1 MHEKI
6 LLGQFYTRGNP
17 FQYSRAQSWFRGI
30 PNLSKLRIIEPFAGS
45 NSIVALVNSSVES
58 LGPENWESFDI
69 HPEAIEA
76 NLVPEITLNKRD
88 TLEDFPT
95 GFDVAITNPP
105 YLAKNSATRKGML
118 VHFGDYQDT
127 FEVALHEMLSNCN
140 WVAAIIPESFIT
152 RKLFKDRLDAVISL
166 NHEMFDDTEFPVCLA
181 LFSPNSSSD
190 FEIWRGEE
198 FLGTRTNLNRE
209 VEKLLDGRA
218 VIKPRF
224 NAPTG
229 QIGLIAIDNTTGAT
243 IKFVEGSTIPS
254 EEIKVSSRSLTRIAI
269 DSEEEN
275 FDSANLIAEA
285 NKILGSYRELS
296 SDVFLTAF
304 KGLRADNAY
313 RRRIDWNTAG
323 RILNKAASNLIS

>member
-1 MHEKI
+1 MNEKI

-17 FQYSRAQSWFRGI
+17 FQYSRAQSWFKGI
-30 PNLSKLRIIEPFAGS
+30 PNLSNVRIIEPFAGS
-45 NSIVALVNSSVES
+45 NSIVALVNSSVPALS
-58 LGPENWESFDI
+58 PKNWQSFDI

-95 GFDVAITNPP
+95 GFDIAITNPP
-105 YLAKNSATRKGML
+105 YLAKNSATRRGML
-118 VHFGDYQDT
+118 VHFGGYQDT
-127 FEVALHEMLSNCN
+127 FEVALHEMLTNCD

-152 RKLFKDRLDAVISL
+152 RKLFKDRLDAAISL

-198 FLGTRTNLNRE
+198 YLGHRNSLDVE
-209 VEKLLDGRA
+209 VENLLAAPSIIR
-218 VIKPRF
+218 PRF

-229 QIGLIAIDNTTGAT
+229 EIGLIAIDNTTGAT
-243 IKFVEGSTIPS
+243 IKFVDGSTIPS
-254 EEIKVSSRSLTRIAI
+254 DEIKVTSRSITRISVDAV
-269 DSEEEN
+269 DAA
-275 FDSANLIAEA
+275 FDSPDLIAEA
-285 NKILGSYRELS
+285 NKILENYRELS

-323 RILNKAASNLIS
+323 RILNKAAANLRS

>member
-1 MHEKI
+1 MNEKI

-17 FQYSRAQSWFRGI
+17 FQYSRAQSWFKGI
-30 PNLSKLRIIEPFAGS
+30 PNLSNVRIVEPFAGS
-45 NSIVALVNSSVES
+45 NSIVALVNSSVSS
-58 LGPENWESFDI
+58 LSPKNWQSFDI

-95 GFDVAITNPP
+95 GFDIAITNPP

-127 FEVALHEMLSNCN
+127 FEVALHEMLTNCD

-152 RKLFKDRLDAVISL
+152 RKLFKDRLDAAISL

-198 FLGTRTNLNRE
+198 FLGHRNSLDRE
-209 VEKLLDGRA
+209 VEKLLAAPSIIR
-218 VIKPRF
+218 PRF
-224 NAPTG
+224 NVPTG
-229 QIGLIAIDNTTGAT
+229 EIGLIAIDNTTGAT
-243 IKFVEGSTIPS
+243 IKFVDGSTIPS
-254 EEIKVSSRSLTRIAI
+254 EEIKVTSRSLTRISVDAE
-269 DSEEEN
+269 DAA
-275 FDSANLIAEA
+275 FDSPNLIAEA
-285 NKILGSYRELS
+285 NKILENYRELS

-304 KGLRADNAY
+304 KGLRADKAY

-323 RILNKAASNLIS
+323 RVLNKAAANLRF

>member
-1 MHEKI
+1 MNTKI

-17 FQYSRAQSWFRGI
+17 FQYSRAQKWFAEI
-30 PNLSKLRIIEPFAGS
+30 PNLSQAKIIEPFAGS
-45 NSIVALVNSSVES
+45 NSIVALVNSSVS
-58 LGPENWESFDI
+58 ALSPKNWESFDI

-76 NLVPEITLNKRD
+76 NLVPGITLSKRD
-88 TLEDFPT
+88 TLEDFPA
-95 GFDVAITNPP
+95 GFDIAITNPP

-118 VHFGDYQDT
+118 VHFGEYQDT

-181 LFSPNSSSD
+181 LFSPNSSSN

-198 FLGTRTNLNRE
+198 YLGRRKELDKQVERLLSART
-209 VEKLLDGRA
+209 

-224 NAPTG
+224 NDPQG
-229 QIGLIAIDNTTGAT
+229 EIGLIAIDNTSGPT
-243 IKFVEGSTIPS
+243 IKFVDGPTIAS
-254 EEIKVSSRSLTRIAI
+254 AEIKVTSRSLTRISI
-269 DSEEEN
+269 DYLSDILVAE
-275 FDSANLIAEA
+275 SIIAEA
-285 NKILGSYRELS
+285 NKILESYRAIS

-323 RILNKAASNLIS
+323 RILNKAALNLIS

>member
-1 MHEKI
+1 MNEKI

-17 FQYSRAQSWFRGI
+17 FQYSRAQIWFKGI
-30 PNLSKLRIIEPFAGS
+30 PNLSKVRIIEPFAGS
-45 NSIVALVNSSVES
+45 NSIVALVNSSVSS
-58 LGPENWESFDI
+58 LSPKNWQSFDI

-95 GFDVAITNPP
+95 GFDIAITNPP

-127 FEVALHEMLSNCN
+127 FEVALHEMLTNCD

-198 FLGTRTNLNRE
+198 FLGHRNILDRE
-209 VEKLLDGRA
+209 VEKLLAAPSIIR
-218 VIKPRF
+218 PRF

-229 QIGLIAIDNTTGAT
+229 EIGLIAIDNTTGAT
-243 IKFVEGSTIPS
+243 IKFVDGSTIPS
-254 EEIKVSSRSLTRIAI
+254 EEIKVTSRSLTRISVDRVDTA
-269 DSEEEN
+269 
-275 FDSANLIAEA
+275 FDSPNLIAEA
-285 NKILGSYRELS
+285 NKILENYRELS

-304 KGLRADNAY
+304 KGLRADNSY

-323 RILNKAASNLIS
+323 RILNKAAANLRS